1 MKGPSKN
8 CGRGIVMELQKSN
21 ITPAMLDDCEIIE
34 LYWLR
39 DEKAIRHTDK
49 KYKKHLIYVG
59 QNILHNYED
68 AEECVN
74 DTYLGAWNS
83 IPPARPK
90 SLRAFLTIIMRRIS
104 INKYHA
110 NRKSGNIPS
119 ELTVS
124 LCELENFLD
133 DSYGEGNEIDTYLLG
148 RVISDFVYSLSKR
161 DRYIFMSRY
170 YMSNT
175 VDRIAKDLSLSRSA
189 VNKILAR
196 IRCGL
201 KEKLESEGY
210 TV

>member
-1 MKGPSKN
+1 
-8 CGRGIVMELQKSN
+8 MELQKSN
-21 ITPAMLDDCEIIE
+21 ITPAFFDDCEIIE
-34 LYWLR
+34 LYWQR

-59 QNILHNYED
+59 QSILHNYED

-74 DTYLGAWNS
+74 DTYLSAWNS
-83 IPPARPK
+83 IPPTRPK

-124 LCELENFLD
+124 LCELENFLE
-133 DSYGEGNEIDTYLLG
+133 DSYGEENEIDTYLLG
-148 RVISDFVYSLSKR
+148 RVISDFVRALSKR

-175 VDRIAKDLSLSRSA
+175 VDKIAKDLSLSRSA

>member
-1 MKGPSKN
+1 
-8 CGRGIVMELQKSN
+8 MELQSSN
-21 ITPAMLDDCEIIE
+21 ITPALLEDCEIIE
-34 LYWLR
+34 LYWQR
-39 DEKAIRHTDK
+39 DEKAIEHTDR
-49 KYKKHLIYVG
+49 KYKKHLILIG
-59 QNILHNYED
+59 RNILDSYED
-68 AEECVN
+68 TEECVN

-90 SLRAFLTIIMRRIS
+90 SLPAFLTIIMRRIS

-110 NRKSGNIPS
+110 NRKSGNVPS

-124 LCELENFLD
+124 LCELENFLED
-133 DSYGEGNEIDTYLLG
+133 NYADGNELDTYLLG
-148 RVISDFVYSLSKR
+148 RVISDFVRALSKR

-175 VDRIAKDLSLSRSA
+175 VDKIAKDLSLSRSA

-196 IRCGL
+196 IRTSL

-210 TV
+210 IV

>member
-1 MKGPSKN
+1 
-8 CGRGIVMELQKSN
+8 MELKKSN
-21 ITPAMLDDCEIIE
+21 ITPALLDDCEIIE

-49 KYKKHLIYVG
+49 KYKKYLIYVG

-74 DTYLGAWNS
+74 DTYVSAWNS
-83 IPPARPK
+83 IPPTRPK
-90 SLRAFLTIIMRRIS
+90 SLRAFLTVIMRRIS

-124 LCELENFLD
+124 LCELENFLE
-133 DSYGEGNEIDTYLLG
+133 DSYGEENEIDTYLLG

-175 VDRIAKDLSLSRSA
+175 VDKIAKDLSLSRSA

-196 IRCGL
+196 IRRGL

>member
-1 MKGPSKN
+1 
-8 CGRGIVMELQKSN
+8 MELKKSN
-21 ITPAMLDDCEIIE
+21 ITPAMPDDCEIIE
-34 LYWLR
+34 LYWQR

-49 KYKKHLIYVG
+49 KYKKYLIYVG
-59 QNILHNYED
+59 QNILNNYED

-74 DTYLGAWNS
+74 DTYVSAWNS
-83 IPPARPK
+83 IPPTRPK
-90 SLRAFLTIIMRRIS
+90 SLRAFLTVIMRRIS
-104 INKYHA
+104 INKYHT

-124 LCELENFLD
+124 LCELENFLE
-133 DSYGEGNEIDTYLLG
+133 DSYDEGNEIDTYLLG
-148 RVISDFVYSLSKR
+148 KLISDFVHSLTKR

-175 VDRIAKDLSLSRSA
+175 VDIIAKDLSLSRSA